1 MTLAELAATFGP
13 TAGFL
18 IYLYLNRPKADAKS
32 DEATALLQSMNE
44 RLIRI
49 ETRLELRK

>member
-1 MTLAELAATFGP
+1 VTLAELAATFGP

-18 IYLYLNRPKADAKS
+18 IYLYLNRPKADAKN
-32 DEATALLQSMNE
+32 DEATDLLRSMNE

>member
-1 MTLAELAATFGP
+1 MTLADAAATFGP

-18 IYLYLNRPKADAKS
+18 IYLWINRPKESKGDDGAG
-32 DEATALLQSMNE
+32 LLQAMNE

-49 ETRLELRK
+49 ETLLQVRK